1 MWRKNCLANFEHRSC
16 TSEILL
22 ENFYWGNF
30 CGEVLLEIFSEEV
43 LLENFYWGNF
53 TGEILPGNFLLRKF
67 YWRSFTEEVLL
78 ENFYWGNFSGEI
90 LLVNFLLRK
99 FYWKIFTEEILLE
112 KFDLTDMDTGVA
124 YRRYGNVPTFDMIY
138 REDNMDSRIELWNHL
153 NFFIE
158 TLWIECISS
167 SWSCFVALHF
177 AAWNI

>member
-1 MWRKNCLANFEHRSC
+1 M
-16 TSEILL
+16 
-22 ENFYWGNF
+22 
-30 CGEVLLEIFSEEV
+30 LEIF
-43 LLENFYWGNF
+43 
-53 TGEILPGNFLLRKF
+53 P
-67 YWRSFTEEVLL
+67 EEVLL

-158 TLWIECISS
+158 TL
-167 SWSCFVALHF
+167 
-177 AAWNI
+177 